1 VRILVIEDDER
12 SAQYLVRGL
21 RESGFVVDR
30 AADGELGLSLAGE
43 GIYDLL
49 IVDRLLPKLDGLTL
63 VTSLRRRDDHLA
75 IIMVSAVASVAD
87 RIEGLKAGCDD
98 YLAKPYA
105 FSELLARIDARARR
119 LTSSS
124 ENGVVNAAGV
134 QLNTAHRTL
143 AREGHRID
151 LQLREALLL
160 QVLMQNCGS
169 IVTRSMLLE
178 AAWSYDFEPRG
189 NIIDM
194 HIHRIR
200 KKIDA
205 GFSTSLIQTVQGVG
219 YIFGAPE
226 PGPVGA
232 PR

>member
-1 VRILVIEDDER
+1 MRILVIEDDDR

-30 AADGELGLSLAGE
+30 AGDGELGLSLASE
-43 GIYDLL
+43 GIYDLI
-49 IVDRLLPKLDGLTL
+49 IVDRLLPKLDGLSL
-63 VTSLRRRDDHLA
+63 VKALRFTDRHIA
-75 IIMVSAVASVAD
+75 IIMVSAVASAAD

-98 YLAKPYA
+98 YLPKPYA
-105 FSELLARIDARARR
+105 FRELLARLEARGRR
-119 LTSSS
+119 LTSNS
-124 ENGVVNAAGV
+124 ENGVVTAAGLE
-134 QLNTAHRTL
+134 LNVAHRTVI
-143 AREGHRID
+143 RGGRTIT

-160 QVLMQNCGS
+160 QVLMQNCGR

-205 GFSTSLIQTVQGVG
+205 GFSGSLIQTVQGAG
-219 YIFGAPE
+219 YLLDDPKQDGAPT
-226 PGPVGA
+226 
-232 PR
+232 